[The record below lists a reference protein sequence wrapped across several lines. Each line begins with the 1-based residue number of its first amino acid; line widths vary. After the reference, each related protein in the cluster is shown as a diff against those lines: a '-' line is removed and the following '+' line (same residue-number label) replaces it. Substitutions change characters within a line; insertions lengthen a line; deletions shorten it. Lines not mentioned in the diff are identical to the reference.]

1 MNDMQKP
8 AGLPLFTL
16 ATQTEKLKTEHFGTV
31 TVSELPV
38 PLLTKFFERHGEK
51 KDPVRM
57 GYALICECVTGEH
70 GERFTMASIDALP
83 GRAMRDL
90 TQMIDAAQRVN
101 GFTQDAVE
109 KASPLP

>member
-1 MNDMQKP
+1 MNDVRP
-8 AGLPLFTL
+8 ASPLLFTL
-16 ATQTEKLKTEHFGTV
+16 PTQTEKVKTENFGTV
-31 TVSELPV
+31 LISELPV
-38 PLLTKFFERHGEK
+38 PLLTKFFEQHADT

-70 GERFTMASIDALP
+70 GERFTIATIDALP

-90 TQMIDAAQRVN
+90 TKMIDAAQRVN
-101 GFTQDAVE
+101 GFTQGAVE